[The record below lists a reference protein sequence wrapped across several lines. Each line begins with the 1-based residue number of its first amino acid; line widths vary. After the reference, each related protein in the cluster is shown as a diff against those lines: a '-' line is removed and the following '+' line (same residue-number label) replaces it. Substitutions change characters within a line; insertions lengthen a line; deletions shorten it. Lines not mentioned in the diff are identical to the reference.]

1 MPPKVSVVMSVYNS
15 SCYLREAVDSILNQ
29 TFTDFEFII
38 IDDCSTEPQVGE
50 ILSQYEQQDQRIKLL
65 QNETNLGLTKSLN
78 KGLSQAQGEYIAR
91 MDADDISLPNRLKIQ
106 LEHIQSDPKMAMVVS
121 GVNIINETGQH
132 KGTWLPSTN
141 SLILK
146 WNLIFRNVIRHS
158 TVLWNRKLVE
168 EKVGKYDPA
177 FISSQDYDLWTRML
191 NNSLNISVINKNLV
205 CFRSHKESIS
215 QDKKGEQDESTLRVV
230 TRQMHLYI
238 NNVVLSKE
246 EIICI
251 SGIPTMARFKKVGRE
266 NLKKLDYKEAK
277 KIYSLYFKIL
287 FYFYQQ
293 NQNNNVNK
301 ENKEFLKA
309 VENELESQINF
320 HLNKKQILL
329 TFFFLKKYVSY
340 FPERSINLITNLSK
354 NMSFSQSKKLL
365 QKFKKKL
372 MLKA

>member
-1 MPPKVSVVMSVYNS
+1 MSVYNGS
-15 SCYLREAVDSILNQ
+15 GYLREAVDSILNQ
-29 TFTDFEFII
+29 TFTNFEFII
-38 IDDCSTEPQVGE
+38 INDCSTELQVGE
-50 ILSQYEQQDQRIKLL
+50 ILRQYEQQDQRIKLL

-78 KGLSQAQGEYIAR
+78 KGLAKAKGEYIAR

-106 LEHIQSDPKMAMVVS
+106 LEYIESNPQIAMVVS
-121 GVNIINETGQH
+121 GINTIDETGRH
-132 KGTWLPSTN
+132 RGTWLPHSN

-146 WNLIFRNVIRHS
+146 WHLTFRNVIRHS
-158 TVLWNRKLVE
+158 TVLWKRKLIE

-191 NNSLNISVINKNLV
+191 NNYLKIGVINQNLV
-205 CFRSHKESIS
+205 CMRSHRQSIS
-215 QDKKGEQDESTLRVV
+215 QDKKGEQDESTLKVV

-238 NNVVLSKE
+238 NNVILSKE

-251 SGIPTMARFKKVGRE
+251 SGIPTMARFKKVGIE
-266 NLKKLDYKEAK
+266 NLKKIDYKEAK

-287 FYFYQQ
+287 FSFYEQ
-293 NQNNNVNK
+293 NQNNEDLNK

-309 VENELESQINF
+309 VENELESQVNF
-320 HLNKKQILL
+320 HLSKKQILL
-329 TFFFLKKYVSY
+329 IFFFLRKYVSY
-340 FPERSINLITNLSK
+340 FPERSIKLITDLSK
-354 NMSFSQSKKLL
+354 NLSLNQSKKLL